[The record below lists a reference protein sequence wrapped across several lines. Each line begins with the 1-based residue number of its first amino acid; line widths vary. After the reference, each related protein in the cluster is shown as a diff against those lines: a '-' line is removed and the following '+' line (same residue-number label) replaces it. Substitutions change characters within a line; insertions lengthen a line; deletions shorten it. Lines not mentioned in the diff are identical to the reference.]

1 MSKLFIRTATLFLI
15 AIAIGMSAIG
25 GMSDLLEKP
34 IYISK
39 EHAWMDASFALLL
52 AILLNV
58 MV

>member
-1 MSKLFIRTATLFLI
+1 MSKVTIRIITIFLI
-15 AIAIGMSAIG
+15 IIALSMSALG
-25 GMSDLLEKP
+25 GMSDILEKP

-39 EHAWMDASFALLL
+39 DHAWRDASFILLL

>member
-1 MSKLFIRTATLFLI
+1 MNRGKIRIITIFLI
-15 AIAIGMSAIG
+15 GLALTMSALG

-39 EHAWMDASFALLL
+39 EHAWRDASFVLLL

-58 MV
+58 MI